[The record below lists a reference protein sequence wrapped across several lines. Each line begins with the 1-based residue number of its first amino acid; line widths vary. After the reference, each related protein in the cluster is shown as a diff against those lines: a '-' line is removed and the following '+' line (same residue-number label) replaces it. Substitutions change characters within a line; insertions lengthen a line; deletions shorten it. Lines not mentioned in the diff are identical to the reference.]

1 MKINISGFQGEGKS
15 ITARRIADSLNQQG
29 KTVRVIDG
37 CNSQELRAG
46 QSKKG
51 KLKCWDVII
60 RVRNIVPK
68 AVDE

>member
-1 MKINISGFQGEGKS
+1 MKITVSGFQGEGKS
-15 ITARRIADSLNQQG
+15 QVARSLACLLNQQG